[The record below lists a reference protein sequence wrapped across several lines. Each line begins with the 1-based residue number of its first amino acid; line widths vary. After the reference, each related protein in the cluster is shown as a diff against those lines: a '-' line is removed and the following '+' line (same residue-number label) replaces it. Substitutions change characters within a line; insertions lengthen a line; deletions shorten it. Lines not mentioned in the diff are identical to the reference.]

1 MILNLLTPLCLYFMV
16 NQKYTEQEFLYV
28 AMGSQASTTTAE
40 MYMQAFQRTAI
51 TTALQPPKVWE

>member
-1 MILNLLTPLCLYFMV
+1 MV